1 MVMATVMS
9 KEQWF
14 RPHEAAA
21 LVRQHRG
28 GSIGR
33 SEELVRAAIASGEV
47 RTIEKGVQDFSLR
60 PGPITKKILFS
71 NKDDLVDWLSRQ
83 APATP
88 AAIPTSSPR
97 KKKTAVKTARIQK
110 AVLAIYGVAGPPD
123 HLSPK
128 LICRDVNNWFEKQG
142 QKRDITSRHI
152 GRVTRKKNNKH
163 NER

>member
-9 KEQWF
+9 REQWL

-47 RTIEKGVQDFSLR
+47 RSVERGVQDFSLR
-60 PGPITKKILFS
+60 PGRVTKKILVS

-88 AAIPTSSPR
+88 AAHAANEKSKGRRYVDDDDLVAEGAEGLCSGKWPNALQAATALAGRAKGSSHESTIVRLR
-97 KKKTAVKTARIQK
+97 KKIRTAVGA
-110 AVLAIYGVAGPPD
+110 
-123 HLSPK
+123 
-128 LICRDVNNWFEKQG
+128 
-142 QKRDITSRHI
+142 
-152 GRVTRKKNNKH
+152 
-163 NER
+163 

>member
-1 MVMATVMS
+1 MATVMS

-88 AAIPTSSPR
+88 AAM
-97 KKKTAVKTARIQK
+97 
-110 AVLAIYGVAGPPD
+110 AIYGVAGPPD

-152 GRVTRKKNNKH
+152 GRVTRKKNNKN